1 MQIYLDGVT
10 NATWALWL
18 SCSDD
23 RGGNRYM
30 RSQFLLKDAEL
41 CALERDLPVLLKSG
55 FAILNDWRTRPD
67 ELAFATRLA
76 PR

>member
-1 MQIYLDGVT
+1 
-10 NATWALWL
+10 
-18 SCSDD
+18 
-23 RGGNRYM
+23 M
-30 RSQFLLKDAEL
+30 RSQCLLKDAEL